1 MRKLLVVAVVVFL
14 AAFAGNWVGVH
25 AQTSQV
31 LQVSGSWST
40 HTACALSTG
49 QTTICLAS
57 DGLWL
62 SLNGAAFTQLG
73 VAAPGVTSL
82 NGKQG
87 ALIISASGSL
97 PTTAPAITVTVQ

>member
-1 MRKLLVVAVVVFL
+1 MRKYFALIAAVFM

-40 HTACALSTG
+40 HTACVLSVG

-73 VAAPGVTSL
+73 VAAPAGVISV
-82 NGKQG
+82 NGKTG
-87 ALIISASGSL
+87 VVVLSAT
-97 PTTAPAITVTVQ
+97 TTATTTVN